1 MTKQTKETTYQV
13 ILLDGRTIDGLS
25 HEVATQYFYSHAG
38 SKIRPWP
45 VQEYKAP

>member
-1 MTKQTKETTYQV
+1 MTKQTKETKYQV
-13 ILLDGRTIDGLS
+13 ILIDGRTIDDLS

-38 SKIRPWP
+38 CKVRPWP